1 MKISFSAQPA
11 FLRNQDRVFVYSIR
25 RYLVGE
31 MAGLSVSKIKKID
44 KKKQNLFQNLGAI
57 LAYSS
62 LFQWFLNI
70 VISVVIIVSFA
81 WLSPKIYFHFF
92 PVNTVPLESQQ
103 SGSPL
108 GGDFELG
115 TKAIDLVKEK
125 EQSKDDYLPPKQDFL
140 PEGDW
145 LIIPR
150 IGVRSQLQPTEN
162 YQDALQTGLWL
173 VPDFAKPGQYDL
185 PMIVAGHRYGWN
197 WWWKDD
203 YWKYNS
209 FYLLPDVEP
218 GDIVEVISD
227 QRKWTYEIYAGEEGS
242 QISDYDA
249 DLILYTCK
257 YLSGPARYFRYA
269 RLIDLERDSQ
279 SN

>member
-11 FLRNQDRVFVYSIR
+11 FLRNQNHGFISAIR
-25 RYLVGE
+25 RYLIGE
-31 MAGLSVSKIKKID
+31 MAVVSALPVAKIEKKKRNLLINLSVVLIYSKI
-44 KKKQNLFQNLGAI
+44 
-57 LAYSS
+57 
-62 LFQWFLNI
+62 FQWFLNLIISAVI
-70 VISVVIIVSFA
+70 VVGFA
-81 WLSPKIYFHFF
+81 WISPKVYYHFF
-92 PVNTVPLESQQ
+92 PVKNVPAISKEKE
-103 SGSPL
+103 SPL

-115 TKAIDLVKEK
+115 AKASDLVFDEK
-125 EQSKDDYLPPKQDFL
+125 KTKNDYLPPKQDYL

-145 LIIPR
+145 LVIPR
-150 IGVRSQLQPTEN
+150 IGVRSQLQPTDN
-162 YQDALQTGLWL
+162 YQDALDTGLWL

-227 QRKWTYEIYAGEEGS
+227 QRKWTYEIYAGEEGA

-269 RLIDLERDSQ
+269 RLINLEKDSQ
-279 SN
+279 S

>member
-1 MKISFSAQPA
+1 MNISFSAQPA
-11 FLRNQDRVFVYSIR
+11 FLRNREIGFVYAIR
-25 RYLVGE
+25 KYLVGE
-31 MAGLSVSKIKKID
+31 MATIATTNSTIQ
-44 KKKQNLFQNLGAI
+44 KKKQSLLINLTII
-57 LAYSS
+57 LIYSKM
-62 LFQWFLNI
+62 FQWFLNLIISAVI
-70 VISVVIIVSFA
+70 VIGFA
-81 WLSPKIYFHFF
+81 WLSPQAYYHFF
-92 PVNTVPLESQQ
+92 PVKNVPLESQEA
-103 SGSPL
+103 GSPL

-115 TKAIDLVKEK
+115 TSAVDLIADGKK
-125 EQSKDDYLPPKQDFL
+125 SNNDYLPPKQDFL

-145 LIIPR
+145 LVIPR
-150 IGVRSQLQPTEN
+150 IGVRSELQATQN
-162 YQDALQTGLWL
+162 YQDALDTGLWL
-173 VPDFAKPGQYDL
+173 VPDFAKPGEYEL

-209 FYLLPDVEP
+209 FYLLPDVEA

-279 SN
+279 E